1 MRARKPWRRLRLTT
15 LGWKVLFMLITDLEA
30 AKGAGIYLL
39 NLKIV
44 NIFLVFLR
52 FLRKLWIRFFSK
64 YLVDKINLSD

>member
-30 AKGAGIYLL
+30 AKGAGMYPL

-44 NIFLVFLR
+44 NIFLVF
-52 FLRKLWIRFFSK
+52 
-64 YLVDKINLSD
+64 